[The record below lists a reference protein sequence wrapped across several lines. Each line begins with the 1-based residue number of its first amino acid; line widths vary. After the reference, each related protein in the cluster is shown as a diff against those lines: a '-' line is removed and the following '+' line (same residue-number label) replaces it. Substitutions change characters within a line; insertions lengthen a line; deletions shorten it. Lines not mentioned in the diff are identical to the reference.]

1 MAAFQVKRDKVRSNA
16 LARRL
21 TNLIKHYE
29 DLSALGMD
37 IERQFYL
44 AGLRIRD
51 CINLQVPNGSR
62 LLDEVIHATAS
73 TRNQSEDENLSDH
86 LDWRAPLYSL
96 NRYTD
101 FKRGIT
107 R

>member
-21 TNLIKHYE
+21 ANLMKHYE
-29 DLSALGMD
+29 DLSALGMV
-37 IERQFYL
+37 IERQIYL

-51 CINLQVPNGSR
+51 CITLQVPNGSR
-62 LLDEVIHATAS
+62 LLDEVIHAIAS
-73 TRNQSEDENLSDH
+73 TRNQSEDGNLSDH

-96 NRYTD
+96 KRYTD
-101 FKRGIT
+101 FKKGIT